1 MTGLAEKAARIA
13 GILEAGVAALRAAGS
28 ASEADTQDRL
38 IAPVFAALGYPAG
51 HTRRHVSDRGN
62 YPDRIVWPAPVG
74 HAEAHDL
81 PARFIVE
88 EKTLDTNFDKPRA
101 SRADTPSRQIQ
112 RYLRQHRL
120 ADDSTIGV
128 LTDGRRWRLY
138 ERAADS
144 GGGSVAVRRAEEFD
158 LWPGAAADPRAQP
171 VFSDPEHARR
181 LEEFVLRLGMGWF
194 RAADREA
201 PLFPLGRQFLA
212 RARRAIADGRPAG
225 VIGGFGE
232 TPVAEFAAPPLPA
245 TGPVADAALH
255 DWEPDFVLASGPE
268 YRPDEPRRDLPLDG
282 GGPRVRLAA
291 VPFRWPDGEA
301 GARLYKGDI
310 DLCARALRRD
320 GDPLVLCAWMRS
332 ANGGGMRMR
341 LAVHAAGRTAMT
353 SEFDPDLPPASVLA
367 KVDKLASV
375 LRAPPARRAVSALIG
390 AFDILPLQRE
400 FYARVEGWLTGR
412 LKEEAGG
419 AHDAALVRHLIR
431 ALFAW
436 ILKEHGIIPSGLF
449 DRDFVRAALAEDPA
463 DGAAPAYRD
472 AVLSPLFHDAL
483 DRPEAERP
491 AHPVADIG
499 RLLAAAPF
507 LNGSIFAPHP
517 DDALVR
523 LPDDDYWS
531 DDPAEPGL
539 FDILEAFQ
547 WTLDEHSAQ
556 THDLSL
562 DPELLGA
569 LFERLIGLVDRS
581 RPRKN
586 RKPQGTYYTPR
597 DVVAVMVADAL
608 AARMLRENDP
618 DMAEADLRRLFSP
631 SDADVPDWAPGVR
644 ERALGVLRRLTF
656 FDPAVGSGAFLLAV
670 VEALAGACAK
680 LDPKLRGRRARGAV
694 IRAIIRDQLHGCDIQ
709 PLASQIAKLRL
720 YLAIEAAEGADT
732 GPLPNLEARIVNMDA
747 LGAVPDPDWRPG
759 TGAALADADPEFRRL
774 LAALMANRRAWFDAH
789 DTAAKR
795 ELAARDAELRAAL
808 AECARALALSPENAA
823 FVAWAPLDLDDRA
836 AVTDPR
842 LVFCRDPWP
851 GFDVVIGNPPY
862 DRLPEAARRAA
873 RARGYRWTGAG
884 RIEALFAELAMA
896 LASPTHGVVELVLPL
911 GVSFRQDHA
920 AARAGM
926 ARMSSRIELRHHD
939 MTPGRVFNTDPTAK
953 AWPNKQRAVLLTA
966 VRGRGGEARTTG
978 LRRWFEKPGRN
989 ERTPCLENRR
999 TTALPRL
1006 AGGAVDARI
1015 AGQWLRVPTAAAGQ
1029 LAAAL
1034 AGREATVGSLAG
1046 GGAWRLALPLTAYQ
1060 YVTAL
1065 PAGAVSP
1072 RREQELRFRAEDDF
1086 KIALAALNG
1095 HVAYGWWLMAD
1106 DGFDVNA
1113 HTVRSMGLPDPWLRA
1128 GPERERA
1135 LALADAL
1142 AAALPGCV
1150 VGKLNAGTQWRNVDF
1165 FSGAPEPVA
1174 EIDRLQIESL
1184 GLPFEPLI
1192 DHLRV
1197 MRSSSS
1203 WRLP

>member
-1 MTGLAEKAARIA
+1 MTGIAEKAARIA
-13 GILEAGVAALRAAGS
+13 GILEAGVGALRAAGS

-38 IAPVFAALGYPAG
+38 IAPVFEALGYPAG

-101 SRADTPSRQIQ
+101 SRADTPARQIQ

-120 ADDSTIGV
+120 ADDSTVGI

-138 ERAADS
+138 ERAAAP
-144 GGGSVAVRRAEEFD
+144 GGGAVAVRRAEEFD
-158 LWPGAAADPRAQP
+158 LWPDGAADPRAGP
-171 VFSDPEHARR
+171 MLPAPERTRR
-181 LEEFVLRLGMGWF
+181 LEEFVLRLGMGRF
-194 RAADREA
+194 RAAEREA
-201 PLFPLGRQFLA
+201 PIFPFGRQFLA
-212 RARRAIADGRPAG
+212 RARRAILDGSASG

-232 TPVAEFAAPPLPA
+232 SPIREFAAPSLPA
-245 TGPVADAALH
+245 TGPVADAVLH
-255 DWEPDFVLASGPE
+255 DWEPGFVLAPGPE
-268 YRPDEPRRDLPLDG
+268 YRPDGPDRDLPIDD
-282 GGPRVRLAA
+282 GPRVRLAA

-320 GDPLVLCAWMRS
+320 GDPLVLCAWMRRADGS
-332 ANGGGMRMR
+332 DMRMR

-367 KVDKLASV
+367 KVDKLAAL
-375 LRAPPARRAVSALIG
+375 LRAPPARRAVSALAG

-400 FYARVEGWLTGR
+400 FYARVEAWLKGR

-436 ILKEHGIIPSGLF
+436 ILKEHGIVPSGLF

-463 DGAAPAYRD
+463 GGRAYRD

-483 DRPEAERP
+483 NRPEAERP
-491 AHPVADIG
+491 EHPVADIG

-507 LNGSIFAPHP
+507 LNGSIFAPRP

-523 LPDDDYWS
+523 LPDAAYWS
-531 DDPAEPGL
+531 DDPADPGL

-569 LFERLIGLVDRS
+569 LFERLIGLVDHG

-586 RKPQGTYYTPR
+586 RKPKGTYYTPR
-597 DVVAVMVADAL
+597 DVVGVMVADAL

-618 DMAEADLRRLFSP
+618 DMTEADLRRLFSP

-644 ERALGVLRRLTF
+644 ERALGALRRLTF

-680 LDPKLRGRRARGAV
+680 LDPNLRGRRARGAV

-789 DTAAKR
+789 DSGAKR
-795 ELAARDAELRAAL
+795 ALAARDAELRAAL
-808 AECARALALSPENAA
+808 AEYARALALSPENAA
-823 FVAWAPLDLDDRA
+823 FVAWSPLDLDDRI
-836 AVTDPR
+836 AVADPR

-920 AARAGM
+920 ALRAGM
-926 ARMSSRIELRHHD
+926 ERMSSRIELRHHD

-966 VRGRGGEARTTG
+966 VRGRGGEVRSTG

-999 TTALPRL
+999 TAALPRR

-1015 AGQWLRVPTAAAGQ
+1015 AGQWLRVPTEAAGA

-1034 AGREATVGSLAG
+1034 AGREATIGALAG
-1046 GGAWRLALPLTAYQ
+1046 PGDGAQRLALPRTAYQ

-1072 RREQELRFRAEDDF
+1072 RQEWELHFRAEDDF
-1086 KIALAALNG
+1086 KLALAALNG
-1095 HVAYGWWLMAD
+1095 HAAYGWWSMVD
-1106 DGFDVNA
+1106 DGFHVNLHA
-1113 HTVRSMGLPDPWLRA
+1113 VRAMGMPEPWLRA
-1128 GPERERA
+1128 GPQRERA

-1142 AAALPGCV
+1142 AAAVPDCV

-1165 FSGAPEPVA
+1165 FSGAPELVA
-1174 EIDRLQIESL
+1174 EIDRLQIASL
-1184 GLPFEPLI
+1184 GLPLEPLL